1 MKYVFGSVLL
11 IAFIMASCNES
22 RRQVS
27 TVVAPNSDR
36 DLKEIKKDGK
46 LRALIAYSA
55 TSYFLYRGQPMG
67 YEYELLKRL
76 ADDLGVELEL
86 KVSKNL
92 DELLPELKNGNVDI
106 VAHALA
112 ITSERKKEVS
122 FADFLYITEQVLVQR
137 KPTNWQQMTL
147 DEIQEQ
153 IVTDPMQLIGDT
165 VSVRMNSSYFKRI
178 KNLSK
183 EIGGEI
189 IIDTLDGNLTT
200 DEIIKM
206 VAEGTIKYSLADK
219 NLATINASYYSN
231 LDVDV
236 PLSFSQRIAWAVH
249 PNATKLLKATNKWI
263 QKEKKQPDYNVIYNR
278 YFTHKRSFKRRVN
291 SPFYS
296 LNQKKIS
303 KYDHIIKDN
312 SEQIGWDWRLLASLI
327 YQESQFDPEAESWTG
342 ARGLMQMMPATAEE
356 MGVTNKLDPA
366 DVIKGG
372 AKYLKRMHD
381 RFKAIPDS
389 VQRIKFAMASYNC
402 GYSHVVDAQKL
413 ATVNGLDST
422 AWDEH
427 VEKMIVALSYPQN
440 FNHEVVK
447 YGYVRGIEPFQYVD
461 EIFKRY
467 EHYQEFID

>member
-1 MKYVFGSVLL
+1 MKYIFRSALL
-11 IAFIMASCNES
+11 IAFIMASCNGPK
-22 RRQVS
+22 RQ
-27 TVVAPNSDR
+27 APNAVAADSDR
-36 DLKEIKKDGK
+36 DLNEIKKDGK

-55 TSYFLYRGQPMG
+55 TSYFLYRGEPMG

-92 DELLPELKNGNVDI
+92 DELLPELKKGTVDI

-112 ITSERKKEVS
+112 ITSGRKKEVS
-122 FADFLYITEQVLVQR
+122 FADYLYITEQVLVQR
-137 KPTNWQQMTL
+137 KPENWRRMTL
-147 DEIQEQ
+147 DDIQKQ
-153 IVTDPMQLIGDT
+153 LITDPMQLIGDT
-165 VSVRMNSSYFKRI
+165 VSVRMNSSYFTRI
-178 KNLSK
+178 ENLSK

-231 LDVDV
+231 LDVEV
-236 PLSFSQRIAWAVH
+236 PLSFSQRIAWAVN
-249 PNATKLLKATNKWI
+249 PNATKLLNATNKWLK
-263 QKEKKQPDYNVIYNR
+263 KEKKQPDYNVIYDR

-303 KYDHIIKDN
+303 KYDLIIKDN
-312 SEQIGWDWRLLASLI
+312 SAQIGWDWRLLASLI

-342 ARGLMQMMPATAEE
+342 ARGLMQMMPAAAEE
-356 MGVTNKLDPA
+356 MGVKNKSDPK
-366 DVIKGG
+366 DIIKGG
-372 AKYLKRMHD
+372 ANYLKRMHD
-381 RFKAIPDS
+381 RFEAIPDA

-413 ATVNGLDST
+413 AAVNGLDST
-422 AWDEH
+422 VWDEH

-447 YGYVRGIEPFQYVD
+447 FGYVRGIEPFQYVD

-467 EHYQEFID
+467 EHYREFID